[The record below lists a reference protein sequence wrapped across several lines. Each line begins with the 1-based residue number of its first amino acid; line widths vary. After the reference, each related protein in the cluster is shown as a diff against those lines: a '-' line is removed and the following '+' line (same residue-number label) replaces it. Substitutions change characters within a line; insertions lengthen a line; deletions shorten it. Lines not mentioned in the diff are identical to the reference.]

1 VFVDTQKVFRSGY
14 QPRGDFNPTNSVML
28 NSLHFQTFPM
38 DSFGVL
44 TSPGPDYSTGIS
56 LQRAVRDATADG
68 SLSVECRSGWLTV
81 SFAGAFDATIATA
94 SGRKMSSFKGDGT
107 ARLALDGN
115 LYRSGLYILSVK
127 SENGVAS
134 RRFLVQ

>member
-1 VFVDTQKVFRSGY
+1 
-14 QPRGDFNPTNSVML
+14 
-28 NSLHFQTFPM
+28 
-38 DSFGVL
+38 
-44 TSPGPDYSTGIS
+44 
-56 LQRAVRDATADG
+56 
-68 SLSVECRSGWLTV
+68 V